1 VDQNASIPDPFMPPR
16 LIDIVEGAVPGAG
29 AADPSAGGK
38 GGGDGS
44 GRPWLSVFFRC
55 ANQYTRVYRERDG
68 QSYRPVCPKC
78 GQSMR
83 IGVAPGGS
91 EKRLFELSC

>member
-1 VDQNASIPDPFMPPR
+1 
-16 LIDIVEGAVPGAG
+16 
-29 AADPSAGGK
+29 
-38 GGGDGS
+38 
-44 GRPWLSVFFRC
+44 VFFRC